1 MTTVE
6 PRSVQVGD
14 NRYPLVLPS
23 LTDARFHIALVTIT
37 LHVLGQTVLGFR
49 VSIPQILVAILA
61 PAVVE
66 FVHTFRSS
74 GAIVWPASAM
84 LTGSG
89 VALIFRVVGTEAGD
103 HWSWLG
109 WHLFA
114 LVAVGSLLTKYL
126 ITYRGGHVF
135 NPSNVGLVVAFLVLG
150 SHRVEPLDFWWAPM
164 TPGMLT
170 AYLVIVAGGLA
181 ITGRLRLAMM
191 GLAFWMTLAGGMGL
205 LAVSGHCMTAAWA
218 PQAVC
223 GAGFWWTVL
232 TSPEVAIFLFFMITD
247 PRTVPVGRTA
257 RLAFAVCVGI
267 VSTLLIAPQSTEFG
281 AKVGLLA
288 GLTIMSP
295 IRYGIEGLFAA
306 PGRGLT
312 VRKGVPVGVP
322 ALLARGMLIGSAV
335 VGLGAAVVLAGI
347 PARPAVQ
354 DIAVPAVETSIDP
367 ASLPEVEVRG
377 DVSTLLGELTAD
389 GLAVMLAE
397 DLAIENAAMVA
408 GDQRLLLAAATG
420 ARLADVERTI
430 DLAVSDGVR
439 VVTEFEFESLTVRS
453 LERDG
458 SQAGAAIA
466 VDATGSSVTITS
478 DPGGTELSRSNHDVA
493 LTFVMRQGSD
503 GRWLIADTLT
513 AAD

>member
-1 MTTVE
+1 MTTIE
-6 PRSVQVGD
+6 PRSVQLGH
-14 NRYPLVLPS
+14 NRYALVLPRLS
-23 LTDARFHIALVTIT
+23 DARLHIALVTVT
-37 LHVLGQTVLGFR
+37 LHILGQTVLGFR
-49 VSIPQILVAILA
+49 VSVPQILVAIVA

-66 FVHTFRSS
+66 VVHTFRSS

-103 HWSWLG
+103 HWSWYG

-164 TPGMLT
+164 RPGMLT
-170 AYLVIVAGGLA
+170 AYLVIITGGLA
-181 ITGRLRLAMM
+181 ITGRLRLATM
-191 GLAFWMTLAGGMGL
+191 GVAFWLTLAGGMGL

-247 PRTVPVGRTA
+247 PRTVPTGRTA

-267 VSTLLIAPQSTEFG
+267 VSTLLIAPQSSEFG

-295 IRYGIEGLFAA
+295 IRYGLESLLGSSA
-306 PGRGLT
+306 RGLT
-312 VRKGVPVGVP
+312 VRDGVPVGAP
-322 ALLARGMLIGSAV
+322 ALLARGMAIGSTIV
-335 VGLGAAVVLAGI
+335 VLGAAVIAAGI
-347 PARPAVQ
+347 PARPTVQ
-354 DIAVPAVETSIDP
+354 AIAVPAVETSIDP
-367 ASLPEVEVRG
+367 ATMPEVAVQG
-377 DVSTLLGELTAD
+377 DVSTLLGDLTPE

-397 DLAIENAAMVA
+397 DLAIENAAMET
-408 GDQRLLLAAATG
+408 GDQRMLLGAATG
-420 ARLADVERTI
+420 ARLADVEQTI

-439 VVTEFEFESLTVRS
+439 AVTEFDFESLTVRS

-478 DPGGTELSRSNHDVA
+478 DPMGTELSRSIHDVA

-513 AAD
+513 TAD